1 MLIDIGNG
9 EKHNFALLFFKTNV
23 MQYLGEIISLTVA
36 FSWTITALCSEV
48 ASKRLGA
55 LQLNVFRMLLSMLL
69 LSATLWIFTGSPF
82 PLYVDGKTWL
92 WLILSGVV
100 GYVLGDYCLFNAY
113 VLIGSRFG
121 QLFMTLAPIAAAFSG
136 WFILG
141 ERLSLQAVFGMI
153 VTVTGIGMSVLN
165 KGTTRKV
172 GLKLP
177 LKGVLFGIGAG
188 VGQGVG
194 LVLSKVGMKYY
205 ALAIPTDM
213 DNVANLLPFASTF
226 IRAIAGLVG
235 FVVVMAV
242 RKEFGAMQ
250 VALKD
255 RKGVNAAIGATLTGP
270 FIGVSLSLMAVQY
283 TEAGIASTIMAL
295 TPVFILWPAYMLFKQ
310 RVTAKEIIGVI
321 ISVVGVSLFFL

>member
-1 MLIDIGNG
+1 
-9 EKHNFALLFFKTNV
+9 
-23 MQYLGEIISLTVA
+23 MQYLGEIISLVVA

-69 LSATLWIFTGSPF
+69 LSVTLWIFTGN
-82 PLYVDGKTWL
+82 PLPMYADAKTWL

-100 GYVLGDYCLFNAY
+100 GYVLGDYCLFNSY
-113 VLIGSRFG
+113 ILIGSRFG
-121 QLFMTLAPIAAAFSG
+121 QLFMTLAPIAAAISS

-141 ERLSLQAVFGMI
+141 ERLSSQAIAGMV
-153 VTVTGIGMSVLN
+153 VTVTGIGISVLN
-165 KGTTRKV
+165 KGATHKV
-172 GLKLP
+172 SLKLP

-194 LVLSKVGMKYY
+194 LVLSKVGMNYY
-205 ALAIPTDM
+205 ANSIPDGM
-213 DNVANLLPFASTF
+213 DSVTNLLPFASTF

-235 FVVVMAV
+235 FVAVMAV
-242 RKEFGAMQ
+242 RKEFYTMKLAM
-250 VALKD
+250 KD
-255 RKGVNAAIGATLTGP
+255 RKGVNTAIGATLTGP

-283 TEAGIASTIMAL
+283 TEAGIASTLMAL
-295 TPVFILWPAYMLFKQ
+295 TPIFILWPAYVLFKQ
-310 RVTAKEIIGVI
+310 RVTVKEIIGAV